1 MRSILF
7 LPILLAIGCSGQ
19 NTNKE
24 QVRIDTAKLFNP
36 NPQPGDRGAEEMNI
50 FKRNIFLTQPNY
62 YIIFNDVE
70 HELKTIDKVSDYI
83 KLNKAQIQKGKFYI
97 IVDSSTA
104 FKKVVSVINL
114 LVENQITNY
123 KVINIQSYFTPPE
136 PVTIQEPTSV
146 TTREYNDNDSTLF
159 QIEILKTGLNLKLLG
174 LETNLTDTTGLDK
187 FINLHKSDIKEILL
201 IYAPEFP
208 KERFLAVLEIMKRHD
223 YKKFRLITK
232 Q

>member
-1 MRSILF
+1 MRSILY

-19 NTNKE
+19 NTSNE
-24 QVRIDTAKLFNP
+24 QVKIDTAKLFNP

-50 FKRNIFLTQPNY
+50 LKRNIFLTRPEY

-104 FKKVVSVINL
+104 FKKIVSVINL

-123 KVINIQSYFTPPE
+123 KVINIQNYFTPPE
-136 PVTIQEPTSV
+136 PVTIQAPTSV
-146 TTREYNDNDSTLF
+146 TTTRIYNDSTLF
-159 QIEILKTGLNLKLLG
+159 EIEISNTELTVKLLG
-174 LETNLTDTTGLDK
+174 QETKLTDTTTLDK
-187 FINLHKSDIKEILL
+187 FIIVHKSDIKEILL
-201 IYAPEFP
+201 VYAPELP